1 MRPNA
6 ADVARSV
13 VCLSVC
19 LCVVRRLTH
28 MGLRN
33 HVLDRGRDQ
42 TNPFAAMNSD
52 KTAMPSCQ
60 ITFDTFYYY

>member
-1 MRPNA
+1 
-6 ADVARSV
+6 
-13 VCLSVC
+13 
-19 LCVVRRLTH
+19 